1 MATLLLQGV
10 PDELAECINVLASEA
25 GVSTGELVARLYEFY
40 SDLRVSTEPSVLA
53 ARRDAY
59 LP

>member
-25 GVSTGELVARLYEFY
+25 GVSTGSSSRGCT
-40 SDLRVSTEPSVLA
+40 SSIPISV
-53 ARRDAY
+53 
-59 LP
+59 